1 MVYDE
6 TEIRE
11 HLFKDLTISHLYQL
25 PDGSWNIQT
34 NADHSEGVAD
44 RCRQFAS
51 EFDMG
56 PWGEAMGLLHDKG
69 KEQKSF
75 QQHIV
80 RDSGLDPSVSVCGD
94 FQHAY
99 VGALLAEKRYSQLAS
114 LIENAL
120 MGHHRGLYDDC
131 DMQKY
136 MHSRMPQDVNQAMNL
151 PQLSIPKLSFR
162 RTDIH
167 MLERMLFSC
176 LVDADSLNTEAFM
189 DADNAKLRGSHTP
202 TSRLLDIL
210 EDRLMRIKQT
220 SPDTEVNR
228 VRNYVQEQC
237 RKVSDGDRGFYSLT
251 VPTGGGKTLSS
262 LLWALRHAVKYNLR
276 RVIIAIPY
284 TSIIAQT
291 AAILRDIFGA
301 ENVLEHHSNI
311 EVAEDEAIS
320 DDKRRLQLATENWDY
335 PIVVTTNV
343 QLFESL
349 FSNKRSACR
358 KLHNIVNSVI
368 ILDEAQ
374 MLPMEFMQ
382 PIIDALDTLK
392 RIFGCSVLFTT
403 ASQPV
408 LCGEHRGMN
417 PGVKFQGLQAIHEI
431 IPPDKRLYDKLRRV
445 NLEIDDTPGTYD
457 ELADRIAQYD
467 KVLCIVNTRKD
478 ASELYK
484 RIPHDGVCIH
494 LSRMMCPAH
503 VREAIGCIKAALI
516 DPDIKIVRVIS
527 TQLIEAGVDI
537 DFPVV
542 FRQEAGLDSVLQA
555 AGRCNREGKQK
566 FGKAFVFS
574 LQAEHPL
581 PSGFISNANNARKNL
596 GKQKDWFAPSAM
608 TAYFEQ
614 LFSRS
619 DTFDKGNIA
628 DSLYKGNPDFE
639 DAAKH
644 FKLIDDEGSVR
655 VIVNWGESMEYVA
668 KLKQYGPTYSLM
680 KKLDQ
685 YSVSL
690 HRGDFD
696 KLRASGSVEEVM
708 EGIYYIPFRECYDD
722 NVGLSVDNQWIE
734 EILIK

>member
-1 MVYDE
+1 
-6 TEIRE
+6 
-11 HLFKDLTISHLYQL
+11 
-25 PDGSWNIQT
+25 
-34 NADHSEGVAD
+34 
-44 RCRQFAS
+44 
-51 EFDMG
+51 
-56 PWGEAMGLLHDKG
+56 
-69 KEQKSF
+69 
-75 QQHIV
+75 
-80 RDSGLDPSVSVCGD
+80 
-94 FQHAY
+94 
-99 VGALLAEKRYSQLAS
+99 
-114 LIENAL
+114 
-120 MGHHRGLYDDC
+120 
-131 DMQKY
+131 
-136 MHSRMPQDVNQAMNL
+136 
-151 PQLSIPKLSFR
+151 
-162 RTDIH
+162 
-167 MLERMLFSC
+167 
-176 LVDADSLNTEAFM
+176 
-189 DADNAKLRGSHTP
+189 
-202 TSRLLDIL
+202 
-210 EDRLMRIKQT
+210 
-220 SPDTEVNR
+220 
-228 VRNYVQEQC
+228 
-237 RKVSDGDRGFYSLT
+237 
-251 VPTGGGKTLSS
+251 
-262 LLWALRHAVKYNLR
+262 
-276 RVIIAIPY
+276 
-284 TSIIAQT
+284 
-291 AAILRDIFGA
+291 
-301 ENVLEHHSNI
+301 
-311 EVAEDEAIS
+311 
-320 DDKRRLQLATENWDY
+320 
-335 PIVVTTNV
+335 
-343 QLFESL
+343 
-349 FSNKRSACR
+349 
-358 KLHNIVNSVI
+358 
-368 ILDEAQ
+368 

-431 IPPDKRLYDKLRRV
+431 IPPDKRLFDKLRRV

-457 ELADRIAQYD
+457 ELADRITQYD

-639 DAAKH
+639 EAAKH

-655 VIVNWGESMEYVA
+655 VIVN
-668 KLKQYGPTYSLM
+668 
-680 KKLDQ
+680 
-685 YSVSL
+685 
-690 HRGDFD
+690 
-696 KLRASGSVEEVM
+696 
-708 EGIYYIPFRECYDD
+708 
-722 NVGLSVDNQWIE
+722 
-734 EILIK
+734 